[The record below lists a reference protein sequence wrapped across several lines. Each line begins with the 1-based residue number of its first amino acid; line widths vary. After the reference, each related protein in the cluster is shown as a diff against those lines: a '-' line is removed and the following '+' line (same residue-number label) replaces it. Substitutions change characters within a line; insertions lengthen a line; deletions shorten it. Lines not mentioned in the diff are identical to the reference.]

1 MRFARKTGSPFNRR
15 PARQREEGDEGVI
28 PLINIVF
35 LLLIFFML
43 AGKLTQADPFQV
55 TPPPSA
61 STDLPEAVP
70 NTILVGADGQL
81 AFAGKP
87 VELEALAEML
97 AGEVKTQQPV
107 ATGAGQ
113 DAPPL
118 RLKAD
123 QEADAGR
130 VIQVMETL
138 RAAGVEKLLLLTSV
152 RESGS

>member
-87 VELEALAEML
+87 VELEALAEVL
-97 AGEVKTQQPV
+97 AGEVKTQQPM
-107 ATGAGQ
+107 AE